1 MEALHLK
8 VSLFQQDTDSSSWNH
23 TRMVAVP
30 VVAPDGMPEHHNN
43 RRLAD
48 FCNRDKQQQVPQ
60 AEQNTTA
67 PDNARVQDNNSPVQ
81 MAPRVVCV
89 RVCRVELS
97 VAYPGLMQVCRLVD
111 ERPVYRQL
119 AG

>member
-23 TRMVAVP
+23 TRVVAVP
-30 VVAPDGMPEHHNN
+30 VVAPDGMSEHHNN

-60 AEQNTTA
+60 AEQDTTA

-81 MAPRVVCV
+81 MARRVVYV
-89 RVCRVELS
+89 RVALS
-97 VAYPGLMQVCRLVD
+97 VAHPGLMQVYRLVG
-111 ERPVYRQL
+111 ERPVYRPL